1 MITELNERSREIFRH
16 IVDAWLE
23 SGAPV
28 GSRTLSLSGT
38 IGLSSASIRNVM
50 ADLETLGLLYAP
62 HHSAGRLPTQRGLR
76 LYVDG
81 LMETG
86 DLSTEERRQIDAEC
100 QARGIPPEKM
110 LARASALL
118 SGLSSC
124 AGIVVAPKAD
134 KPVRQIQFARL
145 DALRTL
151 AIIVFTDGLV
161 ENRVMEIPADLP
173 DSALEAAGNFLSAK
187 SAGLSLDRAAGEI
200 RREITEK
207 RARLDAL
214 TEDLVR
220 RGLALPA
227 GENESAGHIVI
238 RGQSRLLDD
247 VRAIEDL
254 EKARALLGTLEESD
268 TAARI
273 LDAAREAEGVRI
285 YIGTENRIFEHSGWS
300 MVVAPWRSDSRAIVG
315 AIGVIGPS
323 RINYGRIIPI
333 VDYTAR
339 ALSRIADSES

>member
-1 MITELNERSREIFRH
+1 MIAELNERSREIFRR
-16 IVDAWLE
+16 IVDSWLD
-23 SGAPV
+23 SGEPV

-38 IGLSSASIRNVM
+38 IGLSSASIRSVM
-50 ADLETLGLLYAP
+50 AELESAGLLYAP
-62 HHSAGRLPTQRGLR
+62 HPSAGRLPTQRGLR

-81 LMETG
+81 LMQIG
-86 DLSTEERRQIDAEC
+86 DLSSEERRRIDAEC
-100 QARGIPPEKM
+100 RARGLSSEQM
-110 LARASALL
+110 LGKASALL

-124 AGIVVAPKAD
+124 AGMVVAPRTD
-134 KPVRQIQFARL
+134 KPVKQMQFLRL
-145 DALRTL
+145 DPARALVIL
-151 AIIVFTDGLV
+151 VFTDGTV
-161 ENRVMEIPADLP
+161 ENRVMDIGTDLP
-173 DSALEAAGNFLSAK
+173 DSALESAGNFISARLTGR
-187 SAGLSLDRAAGEI
+187 ALDQAVTEI
-200 RREITEK
+200 EHEISEK

-220 RGLALPA
+220 RGLALSPGRDA
-227 GENESAGHIVI
+227 NHIVI

-254 EKARALLGTLEESD
+254 EKARHLLELLEESS
-268 TAARI
+268 TALRI

-285 YIGTENRIFEHSGWS
+285 FIGTENRVFEHAGWS
-300 MVVAPWRSDSRAIVG
+300 MVVAPYRGRERAIVG

-339 ALSRIADSES
+339 VLEHMASRES